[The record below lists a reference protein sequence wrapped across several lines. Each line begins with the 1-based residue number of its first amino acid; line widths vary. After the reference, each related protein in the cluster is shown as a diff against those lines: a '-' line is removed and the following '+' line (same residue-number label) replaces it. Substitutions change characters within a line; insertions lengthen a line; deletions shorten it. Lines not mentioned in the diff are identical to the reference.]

1 MYSIVVLE
9 ARDPKSSC
17 QLGHSPSKTL
27 GRIIP
32 CLFQL
37 LVEATNPWHPLPRA
51 PLPRSLPLWSH
62 GLLPVGLPPHPLPS
76 FFNSFFNW
84 RRVALRCCAGFCCI
98 TVWISYHKHIHP
110 LPPKPCSPP
119 RSSRDPERGS
129 LGVRLLSAQRSI
141 AHTLMVYVNATLSSS
156 RSLLLQLYPQVHSP
170 IWVSIPALQM
180 GASVPFF

>member
-9 ARDPKSSC
+9 ARDSKSSC

-27 GRIIP
+27 GRTIP

-51 PLPRSLPLWSH
+51 PLRL
-62 GLLPVGLPPHPLPS
+62 
-76 FFNSFFNW
+76 
-84 RRVALRCCAGFCCI
+84 
-98 TVWISYHKHIHP
+98 
-110 LPPKPCSPP
+110 
-119 RSSRDPERGS
+119 
-129 LGVRLLSAQRSI
+129 RLLSAQRSI
-141 AHTLMVYVNATLSSS
+141 SHTLVAYVGTTLSSS

-170 IWVSIPALQM
+170 ICASIPALQM